1 MWTVIK
7 ILLGIIACV
16 FSCATWFTFFDDV
29 WDWED
34 LSIGFLI
41 FYIACTVAVW
51 WATKYV
57 WIGFGIISLVIG
69 VFVTVVLLAAEEY
82 SSFHFVYTLIVAIIL
97 IVPIINTIIAN
108 KNIKWDMDNYETQ
121 VVEYPIMGTS
131 GDQIVIKVTDGEN
144 SSLKP
149 ISMNS
154 IKWQEEEVLVPYV
167 YYETHTYTKYDY
179 NKEPPEVLEK
189 GRKKGSGY
197 ILCGSEKQIQ
207 ELFGYE
213 VKFNFEQ

>member
-1 MWTVIK
+1 MSLIK
-7 ILLGIIACV
+7 VLLGIAACA
-16 FSCATWFTFFDDV
+16 FSCASWFTFFDDV

-41 FYIACTVAVW
+41 FYIASTAAVW

-57 WIGFGIISLVIG
+57 WVGFGIITLVIA
-69 VFVTVVLLAAEEY
+69 VFVMILLLAAEEY
-82 SSFHFVYTLIVAIIL
+82 TFLHFTYTLIVAIIL
-97 IVPIINTIIAN
+97 VVTIISVITTD

-131 GDQIVIKVTDGEN
+131 GDQIVIKVTDDGS

-149 ISMNS
+149 ISMS
-154 IKWQEEEVLVPYV
+154 SLKWQEEEVLVPYV
-167 YYETHTYTKYDY
+167 YYETYTYTKYDY

-207 ELFGYE
+207 DLFGYE
-213 VKFNFEQ
+213 SKFNFEQ